1 MHETPSLTTTRPTAT
16 AALDDLDRSVI
27 GLGAVYPLLASP
39 SSYPPDEE
47 REMID
52 RMILAG
58 LVAP

>member
-1 MHETPSLTTTRPTAT
+1 
-16 AALDDLDRSVI
+16 VI